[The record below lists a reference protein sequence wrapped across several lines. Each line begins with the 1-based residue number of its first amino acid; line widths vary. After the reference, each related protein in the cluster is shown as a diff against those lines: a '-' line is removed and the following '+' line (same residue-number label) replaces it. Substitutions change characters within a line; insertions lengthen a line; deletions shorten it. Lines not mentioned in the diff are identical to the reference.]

1 MVRRGGARLSNG
13 LQPAARAPAAPPWTT
28 TAWVGAEADIG
39 LADLAGRVVVLHAFQ
54 MLCPACVQ
62 HGLPQA
68 QRLHAYFPH
77 DDVAVIGL
85 HTVFEHH
92 DAMKPVALRAFMHEY
107 QIGFPVGID
116 APAED
121 AGDPLPRTMRAYGM
135 RGTPTLILIDR
146 KGRLRRHAFGA
157 EEDLAVGAAVATL
170 LAEAP
175 KN

>member
-1 MVRRGGARLSNG
+1 MV
-13 LQPAARAPAAPPWTT
+13 
-28 TAWVGAEADIG
+28 
-39 LADLAGRVVVLHAFQ
+39 
-54 MLCPACVQ
+54 
-62 HGLPQA
+62 
-68 QRLHAYFPH
+68 
-77 DDVAVIGL
+77 GL

-92 DAMKPVALRAFMHEY
+92 DAMTPVALRAFMHEY
-107 QIGFPVGID
+107 RIGFPVGID

-146 KGRLRRHAFGA
+146 HGRLRRHAFGA

-175 KN
+175 GN